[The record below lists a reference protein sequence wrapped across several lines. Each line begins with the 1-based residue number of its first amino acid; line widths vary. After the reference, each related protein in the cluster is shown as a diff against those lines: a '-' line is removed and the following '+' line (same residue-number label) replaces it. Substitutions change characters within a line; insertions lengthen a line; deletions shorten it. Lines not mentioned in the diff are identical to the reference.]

1 MSVLAWGCRIWLQK
15 RIYLYIRIIGGS
27 FVLYACFF
35 SLHIQ
40 FFPSSRLLLHGRPY
54 IYVYSVNIYILCI
67 YMCVSI
73 YTETATSLSSGAR
86 GRGRHKNTHIYHI
99 YIYTH
104 TKRGTREQIDK
115 GVAAGKQ
122 LQCAVQPMDDLCSNM
137 AAIIYHLSRGI
148 Y

>member
-1 MSVLAWGCRIWLQK
+1 MCICEYSLGDVIYGCR
-15 RIYLYIRIIGGS
+15 YSVYTYIVFGLSEGPLS
-27 FVLYACFF
+27 YAFFF

-40 FFPSSRLLLHGRPY
+40 FFLSSRLLLHGRPY
-54 IYVYSVNIYILCI
+54 IYVYIVYTVYCIYIYI
-67 YMCVSI
+67 YA
-73 YTETATSLSSGAR
+73 ETATSVSSGAR
-86 GRGRHKNTHIYHI
+86 GRGRHKNTHIYI
-99 YIYTH
+99 R

-122 LQCAVQPMDDLCSNM
+122 LQCAVQPMDDLCANM

>member
-1 MSVLAWGCRIWLQK
+1 M
-15 RIYLYIRIIGGS
+15 YIRKRRRVCRRVRAVGED
-27 FVLYACFF
+27 
-35 SLHIQ
+35 
-40 FFPSSRLLLHGRPY
+40 
-54 IYVYSVNIYILCI
+54 
-67 YMCVSI
+67 
-73 YTETATSLSSGAR
+73 T
-86 GRGRHKNTHIYHI
+86 KTHIYIIIYTYI

-122 LQCAVQPMDDLCSNM
+122 LQCAVQPMDDLCANM